1 MNSEDVVA
9 EEYMD
14 CMLLHNQLQK
24 IRRNSKC
31 MIEKYH
37 MLIPSQ
43 NEVIPANVT
52 FR

>member
-14 CMLLHNQLQK
+14 CMLLVGINYNRQTKRHE
-24 IRRNSKC
+24 C

-37 MLIPSQ
+37 
-43 NEVIPANVT
+43 T
-52 FR
+52 